1 MTAHPG
7 HRLVSLTIVGGFLD
21 GLQINFTAGLNC
33 IIGARGTGK
42 TTLLEFARW
51 TMDAMPADDGSCK
64 RIQNLIVQNLQ
75 GGRVDLQVQTK
86 DGRTYTV
93 SRREGEEP
101 IVLDAAGQPT
111 EIVVSGGGLFRL
123 DVFSQNEV
131 ENIADRSVSQLGLI
145 DTFRME
151 DIAALE
157 HRIAE
162 VISELRASAGQIA
175 PLQEQIASL
184 AEQTKTLPTV
194 ADKLKGFAADGGH
207 GADQIDQ
214 GQVAKARRGREAMAV
229 KAAQTAITQV
239 GPAVRDLAPALGEK
253 TRGLFTSE
261 MREGPN
267 GALIGECQAL
277 VDRCAAEVEA
287 TLAAAL
293 ANLRTCHQQL
303 ADGLGRLE
311 QAHKVQEVAFNQLL
325 EQHKEAQGR
334 ATERAKLEKER
345 NDLLAKQRQHQEQTA
360 KLGKLAAHRT
370 ALQGTLSE
378 LRDQRFAVRE
388 QVVAEINAAL
398 APTINVTLEQDGS
411 PAAYA
416 ELIEERLSGAGV
428 KVALVTA
435 KLVEHL
441 SPAELAQLVAAGQAD
456 VLAERTGLNASQAGK
471 VVQALRAD
479 GAVFDLEVVELLDR
493 PEITLKDVDTYKP
506 THTLSTGQKCT
517 AILPILLLDSDS
529 PLLIDQPEDNL
540 DNSFVYG
547 TIVESIR
554 RVRPKRQLIF
564 VTHNPNIPVL
574 GEASRVV
581 VLASDGTHA
590 ACRNTGDVD
599 HCKEDIV
606 TLLEGGKE
614 AFVQRKQRYH
624 Y

>member
-1 MTAHPG
+1 MTALPG

-21 GLQINFTAGLNC
+21 GLQISFTPGLNC

-51 TMDAMPADDGSCK
+51 AMDALPSDKASHE
-64 RIQNLIVQNLQ
+64 RIQRLVAQNLQ
-75 GGRVDLQVQTK
+75 GGRVDLAVQTK

-93 SRREGEEP
+93 SRREDEDP

-111 EIVVSGGGLFRL
+111 EIIARGGGLFRL

-131 ENIADRSVSQLGLI
+131 ESIADRSVSQLDLI
-145 DTFRME
+145 DTFRTE
-151 DIAALE
+151 EIAAID

-162 VISELRASAGQIA
+162 VGAELRASAGQIA
-175 PLQEQIASL
+175 PLQEQIATL
-184 AEQTKTLPTV
+184 VEQTKTLPTI
-194 ADKLKGFAADGGH
+194 ADKLKGFAAEGGD
-207 GADQIDQ
+207 GADPIDQ
-214 GQVAKARRGREAMAV
+214 GQKAKALRGREAMAV
-229 KAAQTAITQV
+229 TAAQTAIAQV
-239 GPAVRDLAPALGEK
+239 GTAVRDLTPALADK
-253 TRGLFTSE
+253 TRSLFTTE
-261 MREGPN
+261 MRDGAN
-267 GALIGECQAL
+267 GAAIGACSVL
-277 VDRCAAEVEA
+277 VDRCVSAVEA
-287 TLAAAL
+287 NLQAAL
-293 ANLRTCHQQL
+293 VTLRACHQQL
-303 ADGLGRLE
+303 AEGQAKLE

-325 EQHKEAQGR
+325 EKHKEAQGR

-345 NDLLAKQRQHQEQTA
+345 NDLLAKQRQHQELTA
-360 KLGKLAAHRT
+360 KLAKLAAHRT
-370 ALQGTLSE
+370 ELQGTLSE
-378 LRDQRFAVRE
+378 LRDQRFTVRE
-388 QVVAEINAAL
+388 QVVTEINAAL
-398 APTINVTLEQDGS
+398 APTIHVTLEQDGS

-416 ELIEERLSGAGV
+416 EYLEERLAGAGV
-428 KVALVTA
+428 KVAQVVA

-441 SPAELAQLVAAGQAD
+441 SPVELAQLVAADNAEALADQA
-456 VLAERTGLNASQAGK
+456 GLNASQAAK
-471 VVQALRAD
+471 VVLALRAD
-479 GAVFDLEVVELLDR
+479 GAVFGLEVVELLDR
-493 PEITLKDVDTYKP
+493 PEITLRDVDTYKP

-554 RVRPKRQLIF
+554 RVQPKRQLIF

-574 GEASRVV
+574 GEASRLF
-581 VLASDGTHA
+581 VLASDGNHA
-590 ACRNTGDVD
+590 TCRNTGDVD

-614 AFVQRKQRYH
+614 AFVQRKKRYR